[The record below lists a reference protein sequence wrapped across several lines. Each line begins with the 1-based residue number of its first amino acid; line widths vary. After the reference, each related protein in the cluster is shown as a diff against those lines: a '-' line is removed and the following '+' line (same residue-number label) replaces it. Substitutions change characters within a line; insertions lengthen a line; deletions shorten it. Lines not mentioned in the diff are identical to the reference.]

1 MSSSK
6 GELLTLN
13 EAFKVYEPQMV
24 RWLFANQRP
33 NHDFS
38 IAFDEDVIKTYDE
51 FDRAEKAALGP
62 KPEKLGKWPL
72 LRRVYE
78 LSCVGE
84 IAQEAPYRAPFREL
98 TNRIQLM
105 DNDVEKTLEKYYKDL
120 VITEADKAAFFSRC
134 EKAICWLNTYADE
147 KFKYAVNKEEVAI
160 DLDDSQLKALAA
172 FKEML
177 SSLDLDAIEAKDLN
191 QKIYDDVI
199 RATEIDGKHFFSA
212 IYRKKLIS
220 REQGPRL
227 PGFIKELGKERVL
240 NLI

>member
-1 MSSSK
+1 MEQVKCPRRKVS
-6 GELLTLN
+6 LLTLN

-120 VITEADKAAFFSRC
+120 VIMRLIKRHS
-134 EKAICWLNTYADE
+134 
-147 KFKYAVNKEEVAI
+147 
-160 DLDDSQLKALAA
+160 SQG
-172 FKEML
+172 
-177 SSLDLDAIEAKDLN
+177 
-191 QKIYDDVI
+191 V
-199 RATEIDGKHFFSA
+199 
-212 IYRKKLIS
+212 KKLY
-220 REQGPRL
+220 
-227 PGFIKELGKERVL
+227 LG
-240 NLI
+240 